1 METKTTTTERT
12 LPGDDALLVT
22 MTAGQLRQLIDDAV
36 SAAMDNKAP
45 RYVRGA
51 EALAGVL
58 GCSDET
64 VKAAKR
70 AGRLEGTY
78 VRVGERIIVY
88 DVAKVMDALARQTP
102 PLETSALTD
111 GCYWEETKKAGT
123 RSAGI

>member
-36 SAAMDNKAP
+36 SAAMDSKAP

-78 VRVGERIIVY
+78 VKVGERIVVY

-102 PLETSALTD
+102 PLETD
-111 GCYWEETKKAGT
+111 GCADH
-123 RSAGI
+123 